1 MAFPQTQAKA
11 EGAVAT
17 VTATPGVVGVNSEP
31 ATANATVVALEVSS
45 ASLKP
50 VECRNR
56 HIYGICEQLQL
67 AWRPMSMQLQWNTN
81 GTGNWKSAGQG
92 WRHFQCPDSAMQF
105 SLVASCSGVDHSV
118 NLSVYEPVQVCCQL
132 PPEFLQ
138 KLGLGHDIAGDV
150 GMSLTFTVC
159 PANVSFEGV
168 RFMEIPSSEGINSG
182 YFNELRWQNFWYHGT
197 GQGAGR
203 LVVLNEDNDGEDEAL
218 KLL

>member
-1 MAFPQTQAKA
+1 
-11 EGAVAT
+11 
-17 VTATPGVVGVNSEP
+17 
-31 ATANATVVALEVSS
+31 
-45 ASLKP
+45 
-50 VECRNR
+50 
-56 HIYGICEQLQL
+56 
-67 AWRPMSMQLQWNTN
+67 MQLQWNTN

-168 RFMEIPSSEGINSG
+168 RFMEIPSSEGTNSG
-182 YFNELRWQNFWYHGT
+182 YFN
-197 GQGAGR
+197 
-203 LVVLNEDNDGEDEAL
+203 
-218 KLL
+218 